1 MNQIYSRK
9 PLCVCAVLVLL
20 LVCGANALGQQQ
32 NEPPPKPKQQV
43 QDTDDVLRI
52 STDLVQTAVSVVDK
66 KGKFVEGLNI
76 EDFELKVDGKP
87 VPIGFFEQ
95 VTAGSS
101 HEPVQM

>member
-1 MNQIYSRK
+1 M
-9 PLCVCAVLVLL
+9 
-20 LVCGANALGQQQ
+20 
-32 NEPPPKPKQQV
+32 
-43 QDTDDVLRI
+43 LRI

-66 KGKFVEGLNI
+66 KGKFVEGLTI

-101 HEPVQM
+101 REPVLPRVNTAETLKNQVKEIAVPPTAAA